1 MWRRCDVSIYWHAPC
16 KIIQYMGQASDAY
29 IDYLHTQCV
38 STEHDNGRD
47 NNEHKHQ
54 SKLSEKINLNSY
66 SSSDFWWD
74 AFGSF
79 DSDTESLF
87 MVQIINCEMFTIL
100 LEQICTLLC
109 WLIRPI
115 ADLRAPKKTR
125 LGRWRWIEFM
135 MLVVVCRAWQWCWW
149 WHGYRR
155 DYQVF
160 CRECSSIVSFC
171 LTSLIREHR
180 GYLSRYSWNKQRW

>member
-1 MWRRCDVSIYWHAPC
+1 MDTWVQNNPIY
-16 KIIQYMGQASDAY
+16 GQASAAY

-87 MVQIINCEMFTIL
+87 MVQIINCEMCTIL

-125 LGRWRWIEFM
+125 LGRWRWVEFM
-135 MLVVVCRAWQWCWW
+135 MLVVVCRAWQWCWLGDGGLVLVEPPLLL
-149 WHGYRR
+149 HQPVRPTK
-155 DYQVF
+155 
-160 CRECSSIVSFC
+160 CSAVPS
-171 LTSLIREHR
+171 
-180 GYLSRYSWNKQRW
+180 QRSHHQDQHH